1 MQNMENN
8 SVENIQGDLGEPV
21 KPKGSFIQNYTQ
33 PSFLICFLVL
43 AVAAGS
49 MSIAVKTFGV
59 YLKKEPL
66 PIRKSLD
73 LLDEK
78 GLGPYKV
85 LDKAKIQ
92 NSEIV
97 ESLGT
102 EEYIKWL
109 LEDTQVHKASA
120 VRKCM
125 LFITYYNLPDRV
137 PHVPEECYSGSGHQK
152 ILSKGIEVNVN
163 KGDHPEMVPCRYL
176 VFSRISNNPW
186 ESDSKFS
193 VMYVFSV
200 NNRYANTRN
209 QARTILNKNI
219 FGKYSYFCKI
229 EWNYFNN
236 EFGSYSYPDEE
247 EAAQASKKLLDV
259 ILPILERE
267 HLPLPQQVEEKDN
280 LKD

>member
-1 MQNMENN
+1 MQDMQNN
-8 SVENIQGDLGEPV
+8 SVENIQGDLGESL
-21 KPKGSFIQNYTQ
+21 KPKGGFIRNYTQ

-43 AVAAGS
+43 AVAAGA

-66 PIRKSLD
+66 QIRKSLD

-78 GLGPYKV
+78 GLGPYEVVSKSR
-85 LDKAKIQ
+85 IQ
-92 NSEIV
+92 NPAIV

-102 EEYIKWL
+102 EEYIQWV
-109 LEDTQVHKASA
+109 LEDTQADKASK
-120 VRKCM
+120 VRKCL

-137 PHVPEECYSGSGHQK
+137 PHVPEECYAGSGHQRL
-152 ILSKGIEVNVN
+152 LSRGIDITVD
-163 KGDHPEMVPCRYL
+163 KGDHTEMIPCRYL
-176 VFSRISNNPW
+176 VFSRLSNNPW
-186 ESDSKFS
+186 ESDSDFP

-247 EAAQASKKLLDV
+247 EVAQASKKLLSV
-259 ILPILERE
+259 ILPILEKE
-267 HLPLPQQVEEKDN
+267 HLPLPHQVEGENNQED
-280 LKD
+280 

>member
-1 MQNMENN
+1 MPNMQNN
-8 SVENIQGDLGEPV
+8 SVGNIPNDLDKPA
-21 KPKGSFIQNYTQ
+21 KPKGTFIQNYTQ

-43 AVAAGS
+43 AVAAGV
-49 MSIAVKTFGV
+49 MSVAVKTFGL

-97 ESLGT
+97 DSLGT

-109 LEDTQVHKASA
+109 LEDTQADKASA
-120 VRKCM
+120 VRKCL
-125 LFITYYNLPDRV
+125 LFITYYDLPDRV
-137 PHVPEECYSGSGHQK
+137 PHVPEECYSGSGHQQ

-163 KGDHPEMVPCRYL
+163 KGDHTEKVPCRYL

-186 ESDSKFS
+186 ESDSEFP

-200 NNRYANTRN
+200 NNVYANTRN

-219 FGKYSYFCKI
+219 FGKHSYFCKI

-236 EFGSYSYPDEE
+236 ELGSYSYPEEE
-247 EAAQASKKLLDV
+247 EASQASKKLLDV
-259 ILPILERE
+259 ILPILEKE
-267 HLPLPQQVEEKDN
+267 HLPLPQQVEDKDSLN
-280 LKD
+280 D

>member
-8 SVENIQGDLGEPV
+8 SIENIQDDLGEPV
-21 KPKGSFIQNYTQ
+21 RPKKGFIQNYTQ
-33 PSFLICFLVL
+33 LSFLICFLVL
-43 AVAAGS
+43 AVAAGG
-49 MSIAVKTFGV
+49 MSIAVKAFDV
-59 YLKKEPL
+59 YLQNEPL
-66 PIRKSLD
+66 PIRKSLE

-85 LDKAKIQ
+85 LDKVKIE
-92 NSEIV
+92 NPAII

-102 EEYIKWL
+102 EEYIKWV
-109 LEDTQVHKASA
+109 LEDTQVHKAST
-120 VRKCM
+120 VRKCI
-125 LFITYYNLPDRV
+125 LFITYYDLPDRV
-137 PHVPEECYSGSGHQK
+137 PHVPEECYAGSGHQR
-152 ILSKGIEVNVN
+152 ILSKGVEVNVN
-163 KGDHPEMVPCRYL
+163 KGDHTEIVPCRYL
-176 VFSRISNNPW
+176 VFSRISNNLW

-200 NNRYANTRN
+200 NNLYANTRN

-236 EFGSYSYPDEE
+236 EFGSYSYPEEE
-247 EAAQASKKLLDV
+247 EAAQASKKLLGI
-259 ILPILERE
+259 ILPILQKE
-267 HLPLPQQVEEKDN
+267 HLPLSQQVKEKDN

>member
-21 KPKGSFIQNYTQ
+21 KPKGGFIQSYTQ

-109 LEDTQVHKASA
+109 LEDTQVDKASA

-125 LFITYYNLPDRV
+125 LFVTYYSLPDRV
-137 PHVPEECYSGSGHQK
+137 PHVPEECYSGSGHQQ
-152 ILSKGIEVNVN
+152 ILSEGIEVNVN
-163 KGDHPEMVPCRYL
+163 KGDHTEMVPCRYL

-186 ESDSKFS
+186 ESDSKFP

-236 EFGSYSYPDEE
+236 EFGSYLYPDEE